1 MANGDRYVA
10 VGGDCHFGSFSV
22 TRSGFVIGKG
32 NLPAGYKDWE
42 QVEAVI
48 WNSGMMGLRIAK
60 IVTATDIVAAERE
73 KMRAEIMKEM
83 EAEAKAKAE
92 VAIPEGVGLIPK
104 DVGIIPEGAGL
115 VPIEPL
121 ALPDAVV
128 EAEEAE
134 KQAKIREEQDK
145 AEAEADAAR
154 KQKNTEIREKRKAA
168 AEKKAEKA
176 AKAATGNKSKK

>member
-92 VAIPEGVGLIPK
+92 VAIPEGAGLI
-104 DVGIIPEGAGL
+104 
-115 VPIEPL
+115 PIEPL
-121 ALPDAVV
+121 ALPDAVA